1 MENKIK
7 NSIKIEFVDY
17 NGDKHLFYNEQVPS
31 NKQLEFIGKGIANF
45 LKSLG
50 WTEYSIGE
58 IIDSIEREFNFE

>member
-31 NKQLEFIGKGIANF
+31 NNQLEFVGKGIANF

-50 WTEYSIGE
+50 WVEYSFGE
-58 IIDSIEREFNFE
+58 VVNNIEREFNFE